1 METKNTGDQIKVSP
15 ILSKESTPSRPKSIS
30 ELEPKSERRSEKKT
44 AWKKISLGDDI
55 PVEKPTASPTKA
67 SNPWKNIPAAQS
79 HDIKF
84 KEVTKMETLEQRDVS
99 FVNIMQADAKEEEN
113 LTKIAS
119 KPLNLT
125 QIEERAIEELRAFY
139 NADGATGEII
149 TVTRVP
155 KGVMAAP
162 VWKRVKK

>member
-1 METKNTGDQIKVSP
+1 MDKEDQ
-15 ILSKESTPSRPKSIS
+15 
-30 ELEPKSERRSEKKT
+30 
-44 AWKKISLGDDI
+44 
-55 PVEKPTASPTKA
+55 
-67 SNPWKNIPAAQS
+67 SN
-79 HDIKF
+79 
-84 KEVTKMETLEQRDVS
+84 VS

-139 NADGATGEII
+139 NAEGATDEVI
-149 TVTRVP
+149 TVTRVQ
-155 KGVMAAP
+155 KGVMATP

>member
-1 METKNTGDQIKVSP
+1 
-15 ILSKESTPSRPKSIS
+15 
-30 ELEPKSERRSEKKT
+30 
-44 AWKKISLGDDI
+44 
-55 PVEKPTASPTKA
+55 
-67 SNPWKNIPAAQS
+67 
-79 HDIKF
+79 
-84 KEVTKMETLEQRDVS
+84 METLEQRDVS

-149 TVTRVP
+149 TVTRVQ
-155 KGVMAAP
+155 KGVMAVP
-162 VWKRVKK
+162 VWKRVNK

>member
-1 METKNTGDQIKVSP
+1 METKNTGDQIKISP
-15 ILSKESTPSRPKSIS
+15 ILSKDSTPSRPKSIS

-55 PVEKPTASPTKA
+55 PIEKPSVSPTKA
-67 SNPWKNIPAAQS
+67 SNPWKTIPQS
-79 HDIKF
+79 ETTKF
-84 KEVTKMETLEQRDVS
+84 KEIAKMDKEDQSNVS

-139 NADGATGEII
+139 NVDGATDEVI
-149 TVTRVP
+149 TVTRVQ
-155 KGVMAAP
+155 KGVMATP